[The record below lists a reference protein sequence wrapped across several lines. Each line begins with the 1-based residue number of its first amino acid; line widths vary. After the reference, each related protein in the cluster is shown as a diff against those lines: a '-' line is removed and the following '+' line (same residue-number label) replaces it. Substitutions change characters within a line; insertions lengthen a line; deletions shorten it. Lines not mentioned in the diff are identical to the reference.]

1 MGNNWKEIWNG
12 KGKDY
17 KISFADASEFEV
29 YRELKRLDGYDVSIE
44 NQEAYYKNFYNSA
57 IKTYGN
63 IKNEKE
69 INSAFEIG
77 CGSGANLYLLKNRG
91 ITVGGIDYSHN
102 LSNVAREILKEEK
115 RIETGEA
122 IQLLTDE
129 KYDMVF
135 SEGVFAYF
143 PSEEY
148 GEIVLEKMYQKARK
162 LIVISEVFDKDMQS
176 ECERHRRELFD
187 NYDEKYKGL
196 DKVFYKREMFI
207 EFAEQ
212 HNCQIQFDSVEN
224 EYYWNSKYLFNC
236 YLYKEE

>member
-1 MGNNWKEIWNG
+1 MSNNWKKIWNG

-17 KISFADASEFEV
+17 KVSLAGASEFEI

-44 NQEAYYKNFYNSA
+44 NQEAYYRNFYDSA

-63 IKNEKE
+63 IKNEDK
-69 INSAFEIG
+69 INSAYEVG

-91 ITVGGIDYSHN
+91 IRVGGIDYSTN
-102 LSNVAREILKEEK
+102 LSEIARNVLREEK
-115 RIETGEA
+115 NIETGEA
-122 IQLLTDE
+122 IQMLTDV

-143 PSEEY
+143 PNEEY
-148 GEIVLEKMYQKARK
+148 GEIVLQKMYQKARK
-162 LIVISEVFDKDMQS
+162 LIMISEVFDKDMQS

-207 EFAEQ
+207 QFAEK
-212 HNCQIQFDSVEN
+212 HNCRIKFDSIDN